1 MMNYLPQIVAGIIG
15 LGLGLLLGASTM
27 GLIGFVILGVLAGFA
42 AQTQKPGSE
51 KVYWFAVLAV
61 LLMIVLS
68 YFGLNISGFIFVAP
82 VIFALTYFSAR
93 LARRFNKQ
101 SA

>member
-15 LGLGLLLGASTM
+15 LGLGLLLGASTI
-27 GLIGFVILGVLAGFA
+27 GLIGFVILGVLAGFV

-68 YFGLNISGFIFVAP
+68 YFGMNISGFIFVAP
-82 VIFALTYFSAR
+82 VIFALTYFGAR